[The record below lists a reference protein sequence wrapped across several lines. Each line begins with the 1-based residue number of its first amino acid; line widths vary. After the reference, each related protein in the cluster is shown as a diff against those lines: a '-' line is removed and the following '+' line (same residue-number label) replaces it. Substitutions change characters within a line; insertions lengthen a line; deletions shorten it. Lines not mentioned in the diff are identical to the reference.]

1 MKASDIDMQDL
12 ALVYDDEYG
21 PDYVAG
27 ILASEFPALDTDTN
41 YNKVLGM
48 LKEAAR
54 RGEEDYPLNFLA
66 NRIAELGAMK
76 ENKMKITESQIRQ
89 VVKKILL
96 KEFGSEEYGLQTK
109 EFEPIPEV
117 EFQVGDEVDVMG
129 SALAGAVGE
138 VIEVTRTETGLPAI
152 VLRLLRAADRKVYGG
167 EGDEVIARPE
177 YLEKRTDLFAQRM
190 GRKAENTR
198 RGPKKY
204 YGIKDV

>member
-1 MKASDIDMQDL
+1 
-12 ALVYDDEYG
+12 
-21 PDYVAG
+21 
-27 ILASEFPALDTDTN
+27 
-41 YNKVLGM
+41 
-48 LKEAAR
+48 
-54 RGEEDYPLNFLA
+54 
-66 NRIAELGAMK
+66 
-76 ENKMKITESQIRQ
+76 MKITKTEL
-89 VVKKILL
+89 KKIIKEELL

-152 VLRLLRAADRKVYGG
+152 VLRLLRAADREVYGA

-177 YLEKRTDLFAQRM
+177 YLAKRTDLFAQRM
-190 GRKAENTR
+190 GRKAENPR

-204 YGIKDV
+204 YGVSDV